1 MDQFEFL
8 GKSLIWL
15 GVVVVLIGLAITYG
29 PRLIGS
35 WRLPGDIVIKKGNF
49 TFFFPLAT
57 SLLLSLVL
65 TLGFFLLNLLSR
77 K

>member
-15 GVVVVLIGLAITYG
+15 GVVVILIGLGITYG

-57 SLLLSLVL
+57 SLLVSLIL
-65 TLGFFLLNLLSR
+65 TLGFFLFNAFSR
-77 K
+77 R